1 MFVFAHLFFSI
12 LLFFYFLLKCSVTIS
27 SFIIVIFPFFL
38 ILTLFTIEMTPSQ
51 KVIFFRIHGFLIMF
65 NNLNVFNYKYIKY
78 IINIYG
84 NTNQ

>member
-1 MFVFAHLFFSI
+1 
-12 LLFFYFLLKCSVTIS
+12 
-27 SFIIVIFPFFL
+27 
-38 ILTLFTIEMTPSQ
+38 MTPSQ